1 MNSANYTAM
10 ISALDERINNC
21 STNFDSIKTTEDIGR
36 LSISEAKRLR
46 DIARDEIDRMTTIA
60 MVDLYHII
68 GMGNLTAVQLSEFIK
83 KIKIYIKYR
92 PIIKSFA
99 TNLGSLDDLPK
110 PERDTMYRLQEL
122 GGIYLVSGDCGK
134 AKEEFASIHDYKAKG
149 LTDAIKGAELSFTLS
164 GSTIILPTSQ
174 LENFCKYSGLIGC
187 GGQPTAVKLKS
198 QIEKCS
204 KYCGIAW
211 KGIDDEGNA
220 IGEVKIS
227 STLTKMKEYLI
238 LRKELLKSTEPM
250 GDK

>member
-1 MNSANYTAM
+1 MDKLNYD
-10 ISALDERINNC
+10 IIIGALDERISTC
-21 STNFDSIKTTEDIGR
+21 SDNFDKIKTTEDISN
-36 LSISEAKRLR
+36 LSISEAIRLR
-46 DIARDEIDRMTTIA
+46 ALARDEIDRMTTIA

-99 TNLGSLDDLPK
+99 NNLSSLDDLPK

-122 GGIYLVSGDCGK
+122 GGIYLVNGNCGK

-149 LTDAIKGAELSFTLS
+149 LTDAIKNAELKFTLS
-164 GSTIILPTSQ
+164 DNTIILPTSQ

-198 QIEKCS
+198 QLEKCS
-204 KYCGIAW
+204 QYCGIAW

-220 IGEVKIS
+220 VGEVKIS
-227 STLTKMKEYLI
+227 STLTKMREYI
-238 LRKELLKSTEPM
+238 KIHQTNS
-250 GDK
+250 